1 MKMLEAPTADAPSI
15 YVVDDEPSLTDLYT
29 SLLEATGYNVSPF
42 HDRAEALAALEEDG
56 DKPDLLITDYRGLS
70 IPIGW
75 FMLQCLAVHPTLR
88 ILMASGFEQR
98 ELQFCIVRPDRFIQ
112 KPFTGEAFLEEVKA
126 ALAA

>member
-1 MKMLEAPTADAPSI
+1 MKMLEAPTVEVPSI
-15 YVVDDEPSLTDLYT
+15 YVVDDEPSLTALYT
-29 SLLEATGYNVSPF
+29 SLLEATGYSVSPF
-42 HDRAEALAALEEDG
+42 HDRAEALAALKEEG

-70 IPIGW
+70 IPVGW
-75 FMLQCLAVHPTLR
+75 FMVQCLEIHPTLR

-98 ELQFCIVRPDRFIQ
+98 ELRFCIVRPDRFIQ